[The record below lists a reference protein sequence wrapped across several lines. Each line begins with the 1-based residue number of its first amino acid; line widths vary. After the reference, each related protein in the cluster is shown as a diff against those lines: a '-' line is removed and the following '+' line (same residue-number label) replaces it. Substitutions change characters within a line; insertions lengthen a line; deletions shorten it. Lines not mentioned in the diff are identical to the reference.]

1 MVINTDFICT
11 YQLISN
17 YDESFMLYKVQ
28 FLQIFNLEE
37 YDDKIINDAVF
48 TLYNN
53 VKSNKIIK
61 KLITNNKYYEDDLA
75 SFMLYF
81 RYDTLYIFH
90 KILINIVNKN
100 EMNEINEMNE
110 MNEINENKNLYEEII
125 KIC

>member
-1 MVINTDFICT
+1 MVINTDFVCT

-100 EMNEINEMNE
+100 EINEM
-110 MNEINENKNLYEEII
+110 NENKNLYEEII

>member
-1 MVINTDFICT
+1 MEINTEFLCT
-11 YQLISN
+11 YQFIKD
-17 YDESFMLYKVQ
+17 YEESFILYKVQ

-90 KILINIVNKN
+90 KIL
-100 EMNEINEMNE
+100 
-110 MNEINENKNLYEEII
+110 LSLS
-125 KIC
+125 